1 MGVPVIPT
9 LEKLKQE
16 DYCKVEASL
25 GYPVSSQR
33 HRYQGNTKRP
43 RAIPSLLA
51 MVSGVTWET
60 SSLCQLC
67 RTHKAKANTVTK
79 ARSLTSK
86 DPT

>member
-9 LEKLKQE
+9 LENLKQE

-25 GYPVSSQR
+25 GYTVSSWR
-33 HRYQGNTKRP
+33 HRYQGNTKRTGN
-43 RAIPSLLA
+43 IPSLLA

-60 SSLCQLC
+60 FSLCQLC

-79 ARSLTSK
+79 ARSLISK